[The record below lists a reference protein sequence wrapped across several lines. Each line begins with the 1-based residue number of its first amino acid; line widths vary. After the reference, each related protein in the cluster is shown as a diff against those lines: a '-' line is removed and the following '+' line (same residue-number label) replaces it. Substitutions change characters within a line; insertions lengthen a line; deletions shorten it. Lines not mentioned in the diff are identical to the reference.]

1 MNTSA
6 SSRPGSA
13 AARHAGC
20 ICSRRAGARVGAVDM
35 LCPLHGIEPVLHDAH
50 DALDALRP
58 LTAEEQG
65 ELEVSA
71 PACDA

>member
-1 MNTSA
+1 
-6 SSRPGSA
+6 
-13 AARHAGC
+13 
-20 ICSRRAGARVGAVDM
+20 M

-65 ELEVSA
+65 ELKVSA
-71 PACDA
+71 PARDA

>member
-1 MNTSA
+1 MTTPQSY
-6 SSRPGSA
+6 RPGSA

-20 ICSRRAGARVGAVDM
+20 ICERRGADVGAVDL

-65 ELEVSA
+65 ELKMGA
-71 PACDA
+71 PARDR

>member
-6 SSRPGSA
+6 SPRPGSV

-20 ICSRRAGARVGAVDM
+20 ICARRSGARVDAVDM

-65 ELEVSA
+65 ELKVSA
-71 PACDA
+71 PAREA